1 MKEIFSYPKVNIC
14 FKILGFLP
22 NNYCQI
28 ASRFV
33 KVESENLRDT
43 LYIYQSSEFKIAGNF
58 DCKMQENT
66 IFKAKEM
73 LKIYLQES
81 IKLAESQDFNH
92 DNLGVLSDKSD
103 SIKICKNA
111 LKILDFFHI
120 EVEKKIPSFAGLG
133 GGSSNAASFLLAIN
147 ELLELNL
154 SSEILCRIAT
164 KIGADVSF
172 FIYDYHSANV
182 FGIGEKVESFSEKKL
197 DLEILTPPNIKCS
210 TKAVFDRFRKM
221 IAENKSEFFIKEREF
236 LGQDSA
242 TLMQKNTR
250 NFLNDLY
257 LPALALYP
265 QLGDFAKEKY
275 FFSGSGSSFFCIRE
289 GR

>member
-22 NNYCQI
+22 NNYCKI

-43 LYIYQSSEFKIAGNF
+43 LHICQSSEFKIAGNF

-73 LKIYLQES
+73 LKKHLQES
-81 IKLAESQDFNH
+81 IKIAESQDFN
-92 DNLGVLSDKSD
+92 DNNLVASNDTSND
-103 SIKICKNA
+103 SIKIYKNA

-133 GGSSNAASFLLAIN
+133 GGSSNAASFLLAMN

-154 SSEILCRIAT
+154 SREILCKIAT

-172 FIYDYHSANV
+172 FIYDYYSANV

-197 DLEILTPPNIKCS
+197 DLEILTPPHIKCS

-221 IAENKSEFFIKEREF
+221 IAESVFFTKEREF
-236 LGQDSA
+236 LEQDST
-242 TLMQKNTR
+242 TLLRKNTR

-265 QLGDFAKEKY
+265 QLGDFAKDEY
-275 FFSGSGSSFFCIRE
+275 FFSGSGSSFFRVKE